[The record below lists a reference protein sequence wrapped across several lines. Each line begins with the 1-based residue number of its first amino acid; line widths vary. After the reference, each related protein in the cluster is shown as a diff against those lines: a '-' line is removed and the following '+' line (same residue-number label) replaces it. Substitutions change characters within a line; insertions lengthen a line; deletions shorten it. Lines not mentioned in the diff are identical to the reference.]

1 MVPSGSSLKLPSKST
16 VSGAVPEAGLAAN
29 AATGSW
35 AGTVVVPPPPP
46 EGVVVH
52 AAATTPTK
60 ATIATA
66 MRRGW
71 LIRR

>member
-1 MVPSGSSLKLPSKST
+1 MTPPSTLDPEASKST
-16 VSGAVPEAGLAAN
+16 ASGAAPEAGSAVKAAMG
-29 AATGSW
+29 TC

-52 AAATTPTK
+52 AAATRPTK